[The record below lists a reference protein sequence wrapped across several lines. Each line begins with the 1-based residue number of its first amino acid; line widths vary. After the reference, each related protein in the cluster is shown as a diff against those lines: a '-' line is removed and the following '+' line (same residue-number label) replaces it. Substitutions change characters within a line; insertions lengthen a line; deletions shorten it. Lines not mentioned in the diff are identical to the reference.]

1 MIEGLQITD
10 TVLDSNIQRLG
21 QLSSSKII
29 FHRKRDQRKQ
39 FLLNIRK
46 INHRKW
52 KERTQEVENNRD
64 MRIEGYDDKKYNTYQ
79 DRQMKMK
86 QKSPRKVEQK
96 RFNTDYYKNR
106 KND

>member
-1 MIEGLQITD
+1 
-10 TVLDSNIQRLG
+10 
-21 QLSSSKII
+21 
-29 FHRKRDQRKQ
+29 
-39 FLLNIRK
+39 
-46 INHRKW
+46 
-52 KERTQEVENNRD
+52 